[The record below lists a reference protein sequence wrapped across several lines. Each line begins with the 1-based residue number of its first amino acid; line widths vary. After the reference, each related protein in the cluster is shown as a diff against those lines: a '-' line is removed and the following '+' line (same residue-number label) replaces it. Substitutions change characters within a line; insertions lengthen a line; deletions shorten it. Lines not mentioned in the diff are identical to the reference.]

1 MASSNDSNAQQGNFK
16 TQLDKAAVDQRERD
30 QDPKPN
36 PIVEKIAEFIPAAG
50 KVLAPKEKQPG
61 EEQDEIPGPPDRPHH
76 DDKIEEFVRDQHR
89 SKMPGG
95 DLSAVAQD

>member
-1 MASSNDSNAQQGNFK
+1 MRSHTSLVDLKSRL
-16 TQLDKAAVDQRERD
+16 TSAV
-30 QDPKPN
+30 
-36 PIVEKIAEFIPAAG
+36 AEFIPAAG

-61 EEQDEIPGPPDRPHH
+61 EERDEIPGPPDRPHH